1 MKRNG
6 NERLKEQW
14 RRDKESDERN
24 ERNRKEMNIQVY
36 KDIEYFNKREEEDR
50 KKKLTKRKKTKRK
63 RKKRKRKKRKR
74 KKKLLIQKRKKI
86 SQQKK

>member
-1 MKRNG
+1 MKHNYEINQLE

-50 KKKLTKRKKTKRK
+50 KKN
-63 RKKRKRKKRKR
+63 
-74 KKKLLIQKRKKI
+74 
-86 SQQKK
+86 